1 MQTLKL
7 RKRIDP
13 FIPSIGIAL
22 SVFGLV
28 MILSA
33 SQISSAE
40 NYGNPYHFFTRQLVA
55 WVIGL
60 MGFFYFLRTPLE
72 KLYQNRS
79 WYLGIAIFLLMLVF
93 VPGIGAP
100 IAGVHRWVHIA
111 GWQFQPSDF
120 TKLFL
125 LIYLAAWL
133 SSKNEIAGHF
143 SRGFLPFCLV
153 LLVVLGL
160 VEVGHDLS
168 TLVIIAVMSLSI
180 FLVAQTKWWQTLLLV
195 VGGLAV
201 VFFLIFST
209 GYRQDRL
216 GVFLGGSNKIT
227 NNSSSS
233 TSKLDD
239 YHAQQ
244 ALIAIGNGGL
254 WGVGFGQ
261 GISKYAYLPESHTD
275 SIFAVIAEELG
286 FVRASLVILA
296 FMFLGWRIYLIALKA
311 NSQFVKLLAVG
322 GGVLIIFQA
331 LVNIGGM
338 LGLIPLSGVT
348 LPLLS
353 YGGTSLMINMFI
365 LGLLTNAS
373 REVI

>member
-13 FIPSIGIAL
+13 IIPSIGIAL
-22 SVFGLV
+22 SLFGLV

-33 SQISSAE
+33 SQISAAE
-40 NYGNPYHFFTRQLVA
+40 NYGTPYHFFLRQLVA

-60 MGFFYFLRTPLE
+60 AGFFYFLKVPLE
-72 KLYQNRS
+72 KLYQWRS
-79 WYLGIAIFLLMLVF
+79 WFLGITIFILLLVF
-93 VPGIGAP
+93 IPGIGAP
-100 IAGVHRWVHIA
+100 IAGVHRWVHI
-111 GWQFQPSDF
+111 GTWQFQPSDF
-120 TKLFL
+120 AKLFL
-125 LIYLAAWL
+125 LIYFSAWL
-133 SSKNEIAGHF
+133 SNKDEAAGNF

-153 LLVVLGL
+153 LAVVLGL
-160 VEVGHDLS
+160 VEFGHDLS
-168 TLVIIAVMSLSI
+168 TLVIIAAMSLTV
-180 FLVAQTKWWQTLLLV
+180 FLVAQTRWWQTFLLIL
-195 VGGLAV
+195 GGLAIV
-201 VFFLIFST
+201 LVLIFTT

-216 GVFLGGSNKIT
+216 SVFLGRSAKIT
-227 NNSSSS
+227 NNTDS

-286 FVRASLVILA
+286 FVRASLVIVA
-296 FMFLGWRIYLIALKA
+296 FLILGWRIYLIALKA
-311 NSQFVKLLAVG
+311 NSNFVKLIAAG

-331 LVNIGGM
+331 LINIGGM
-338 LGLIPLSGVT
+338 LGLVPLSGIT
-348 LPLLS
+348 LPLVS
-353 YGGTSLMINMFI
+353 YGGTSLMINMATI
-365 LGLLTNAS
+365 GLLANVS
-373 REVI
+373 RETL

>member
-7 RKRIDP
+7 RRRIDP
-13 FIPSIGIAL
+13 FIPSIGLAL

-40 NYGNPYHFFTRQLVA
+40 TYGNPYHFFSRQLVA
-55 WVIGL
+55 WLIGL
-60 MGFFYFLRTPLE
+60 IGFFYFLRIPLE
-72 KLYQNRS
+72 KLYQWRS
-79 WYLGIAIFLLMLVF
+79 RFLIATIVLLALVF
-93 VPGIGAP
+93 IPVIGAP
-100 IAGVHRWVHIA
+100 IAGVHRWVHI
-111 GWQFQPSDF
+111 GTWQFQPSDF
-120 TKLFL
+120 AKLFL
-125 LIYLAAWL
+125 LIYFAGWL
-133 SSKNEIAGHF
+133 SSKNETAGHF
-143 SRGFLPFCLV
+143 AKGFLPFCLV
-153 LLVVLGL
+153 MLIVLGL
-160 VEVGHDLS
+160 IEFGHDLS
-168 TLVIIAVMSLSI
+168 TLVIISVMSLAI
-180 FLVAQTKWWQTLLLV
+180 FLVAQTKWWQTLILV
-195 VGGLAV
+195 LGGLAIV
-201 VFFLIFST
+201 AVLIFTT

-216 GVFLGGSNKIT
+216 GVFLGGNNKIT
-227 NNSSSS
+227 NNSSSN
-233 TSKLDD
+233 TKLDD

-244 ALIAIGNGGL
+244 ALIAIGNGGM

-286 FVRASLVILA
+286 FLRASLVILA
-296 FMFLGWRIYLIALKA
+296 FLFLGWRIYLVALKA

-322 GGVLIIFQA
+322 GGVLIVFQA

-353 YGGTSLMINMFI
+353 YGGTSLMISMSI

-373 REVI
+373 REVT